1 MAGLIT
7 TASHPK
13 ALWPGVKQ
21 WWGQTYDEHQVEY
34 TDLFDSETS
43 TQNYEEDVQLT
54 GFGLVQQKPE
64 GSGVLYDS
72 EVQGFTTRYT
82 HVAYALGYIVTKEEL
97 DDNLYETVSRKRA
110 AALAMSFRQT
120 KENVAANVYN
130 RAFNTSYVGGD
141 GATLIASAGGGGST
155 SHPNVA
161 GGTWTNGVATAS
173 DLSEAAL
180 EQAVIDIAGYRDD
193 RGLLIAAKPQQ
204 LVIPYQQQFEAHRI
218 LGANGRVGTDLNDPN
233 AIKDMSIFK
242 DVTVNHYLTDA
253 DAWFIRTD
261 VKDGMKYFE
270 RRADQFE
277 MDNDFDTENAKF
289 KATARYSFGWSDPR
303 CIYGSPGA

>member
-34 TDLFDSETS
+34 TDLFDSEVS

-82 HVAYALGYIVTKEEL
+82 HIAYALGYIVTKEEL

-130 RAFNTSYVGGD
+130 RAFNASYVGGD
-141 GATLIASAGGGGST
+141 NVALASTA
-155 SHPNVA
+155 HPNTS
-161 GGTWTNGVATAS
+161 GGTWANRPTVDV

-180 EQAVIDIAGYRDD
+180 EDAIIAIMGLQND
-193 RGLLIAAKPQQ
+193 RGLLINIMPKTLIIPRQQ
-204 LVIPYQQQFEAHRI
+204 VFNAQRI
-218 LGANGRVGTDLNDPN
+218 LHSSYQTGNANNDIN
-233 AIKDMSIFK
+233 VIKSGNYLPGGFK
-242 DVTVNHYLTDA
+242 VNHYLTSPN
-253 DAWFIRTD
+253 AWFIRNTIPG
-261 VKDGMKYFE
+261 KTGMKYYE
-270 RRADQFE
+270 RVGMQFDQ
-277 MDNDFDTENAKF
+277 DNDFDTMNAKA
-289 KATARYSFGWSDPR
+289 KGYERYSFGWSDPR
-303 CIYGSPGA
+303 AIWGVNGP